1 MKEQEMVETAFE
13 NVETGRKHIGKFIY
27 VNGEL
32 KELKIY
38 DRTSVLRR
46 LNYLGVNNNPD
57 VEVNYREI
65 I

>member
-1 MKEQEMVETAFE
+1 MKEQEVVETTFE
-13 NVETGRKHIGKFIY
+13 SVETGRKHTGKLIY

-38 DRTSVLRR
+38 ERTSILRR

-57 VEVNYREI
+57 VDITYRETN
-65 I
+65 

>member
-1 MKEQEMVETAFE
+1 MKEQEILETAFE
-13 NVETGRKHIGKFIY
+13 NVETGIKHIGKLIY

-38 DRTSVLRR
+38 KRTSILRR

>member
-1 MKEQEMVETAFE
+1 MKEQEVIETTFE
-13 NVETGRKHIGKFIY
+13 SVETGRKHTCKLIY

-38 DRTSVLRR
+38 ERTSILRR

-57 VEVNYREI
+57 ADIIYRETN
-65 I
+65 

>member
-1 MKEQEMVETAFE
+1 MKEQEIVETAFE

>member
-1 MKEQEMVETAFE
+1 MKEQEVIETTFE
-13 NVETGRKHIGKFIY
+13 SVETGRKHTGKLKY

-38 DRTSVLRR
+38 ERTSILRR

-57 VEVNYREI
+57 ADIIYRETN
-65 I
+65 

>member
-1 MKEQEMVETAFE
+1 MKEQEVIETTFE
-13 NVETGRKHIGKFIY
+13 SVETGRKHTGKLIY

-38 DRTSVLRR
+38 ERTSILRR

-57 VEVNYREI
+57 ADIIYRETN
-65 I
+65 

>member
-1 MKEQEMVETAFE
+1 MKEQEVVETTFE
-13 NVETGRKHIGKFIY
+13 SVETGRKHTGKLIY

-38 DRTSVLRR
+38 ERTSILRR

-57 VEVNYREI
+57 VDIKYRETN
-65 I
+65 